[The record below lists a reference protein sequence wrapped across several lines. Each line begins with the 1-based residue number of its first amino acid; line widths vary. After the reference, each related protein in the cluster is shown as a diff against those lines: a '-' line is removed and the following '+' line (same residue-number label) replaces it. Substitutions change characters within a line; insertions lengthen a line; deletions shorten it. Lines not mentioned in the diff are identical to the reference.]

1 MKKIGNN
8 QIFIEFDENNLN
20 GDLIPLRLCI
30 GGEYLGTLDSPTY
43 VLAFINSLKSLLTD
57 NYYYSNSISDDN
69 YEILFYS
76 EGVVSDN
83 YRITLEE
90 TFDDFSK
97 RAARNNDTVYF
108 TWFLYLDHFF
118 EYKDNISNKLV
129 FSKCKNFDL
138 LNLIN
143 NFCMEIKC
151 KKTS

>member
-8 QIFIEFDENNLN
+8 QIFIEFDENNPN

-43 VLAFINSLKSLLTD
+43 VVAFINSLKSLLTD
-57 NYYYSNSISDDN
+57 DYYYSNSISDEN
-69 YEILFYS
+69 YEIFFYP

-108 TWFLYLDHFF
+108 TWFLYPDHFF
-118 EYKDNISNKLV
+118 EYKDNIPNKLV
-129 FSKCKNFDL
+129 FSKCKTFDL

-143 NFCMEIKC
+143 NFCMELKQNN
-151 KKTS
+151 TH